1 MKQAF
6 FAACTMPRRSRKRRS
21 DNRLGAHIRI
31 SRSEIISRVCI
42 GIQERRRKKIIFFLT
57 IVYRVLYRYK
67 VVVMNRK
74 EAIMGIATIAAAAA
88 VPSVASA
95 QKPEA
100 EAENPELEPIRAL
113 LKAYDTAFTNH
124 DLDGVMATMSEKA
137 AIMGTCPGEIWSGAD
152 EIKAA
157 HKHLFEGFDAGKQS
171 FDYEFNIGQVSS
183 DTGWMLTSG
192 NVTGTKEGKEFTF
205 PVNISLTATKQGGKW
220 LIAAMHFSTLTGETE
235 G

>member
-1 MKQAF
+1 
-6 FAACTMPRRSRKRRS
+6 
-21 DNRLGAHIRI
+21 
-31 SRSEIISRVCI
+31 
-42 GIQERRRKKIIFFLT
+42 
-57 IVYRVLYRYK
+57 
-67 VVVMNRK
+67 MNRK
-74 EAIMGIATIAAAAA
+74 EALMGIATIAAAAA

-235 G
+235 E